1 MSNRN
6 NTLTLTRSSGD
17 AVRFTTVFGE
27 EIEILFHAFSDK
39 QCKISINAPKEVHVM
54 RMEVL
59 DDEHSKID
67 DAKIYVKEHL

>member
-6 NTLTLTRSSGD
+6 DTLTLTRASGD

-39 QCKISINAPKEVHVM
+39 QCKISINAPREVHIM
-54 RMEVL
+54 RMEELDEEHTKV
-59 DDEHSKID
+59 DDE
-67 DAKIYVKEHL
+67 KIYAMEQQ